1 MKENINTNRNIN
13 KSKLINKKTGNKMII
28 EVYTENFL
36 SELTKLS
43 KYIEKYKF
51 IAMVREET

>member
-1 MKENINTNRNIN
+1 MKENININ
-13 KSKLINKKTGNKMII
+13 KSKFINKKTGNKMII

-36 SELTKLS
+36 PEITKLS

-51 IAMVREET
+51 IAMVKEET